1 MNEKLCKKCNTSK
14 DISEFYKN
22 KNKKDGYHYMCKSC
36 SKIELQIYRSKNK
49 DKAKKYRELNK
60 NKFKE
65 YYKLK
70 SKQNW
75 VLNREK
81 VLISNYTKKDN
92 NRNLV
97 CDLTIEWMKENIS
110 NKSCIYCG
118 DTENLGCDRID
129 NTKGH
134 TKDNVVPCCASC
146 NKTRGDRFSFEEMIL
161 IGKTIIYINNLRTK
175 NNE

>member
-97 CDLTIEWMKENIS
+97 CDLTIEWMIENIS
-110 NKSCIYCG
+110 NKSCIYC
-118 DTENLGCDRID
+118 
-129 NTKGH
+129 
-134 TKDNVVPCCASC
+134 
-146 NKTRGDRFSFEEMIL
+146 
-161 IGKTIIYINNLRTK
+161 
-175 NNE
+175 